1 MDEQKEQ
8 RHEERRRKGHGFW
21 SGLLFG
27 VLGASLLAGI
37 IVSTTTVSAA
47 GRWLAASSHQGFQR
61 AGLHDP
67 EKAKERAGFALE
79 LLLGSVDATDVQT
92 DEVKAIVGGSID
104 ALLPLAE
111 EHRIH
116 RDALHTEL
124 SKETLD
130 RVAIEEIR
138 QAELALADQASQL
151 MVNAMLDAADVLT
164 AEQRNELI
172 ELASRFHR

>member
-1 MDEQKEQ
+1 MNEQKEQ

-27 VLGASLLAGI
+27 VLAASILAGI
-37 IVSTTTVSAA
+37 IVSTTTVNAA
-47 GRWLAASSHQGFQR
+47 GRWLAASSHQGFQH
-61 AGLHDP
+61 AGPIDA
-67 EKAKERAGFALE
+67 EKAKDRAGFALE
-79 LLLGSVDATDVQT
+79 LLLGRVEATEGQT

-116 RDALHTEL
+116 RDAIHAEL

-138 QAELALADQASQL
+138 RAELALADQASQV
-151 MVNAMLDAADVLT
+151 MVNALVDAADVLT
-164 AEQRNELI
+164 PEQRNELI